1 MARVGAEGAG
11 LDQGGLHGH
20 GYRREANWNS
30 EAHSSSDF
38 LDFCPPGVRHNA
50 RKKFKF
56 EFLKIF
62 TLGGQHIGQG
72 FQNYFWF

>member
-1 MARVGAEGAG
+1 MATGIERTGTV
-11 LDQGGLHGH
+11 LLTVSLI
-20 GYRREANWNS
+20 YP
-30 EAHSSSDF
+30 
-38 LDFCPPGVRHNA
+38 DFCPPGVRSNA

-72 FQNYFWF
+72 FQNYFCSEEITCFAKICI